1 MSWIDLL
8 SLAGGLAV
16 CAGVPVA
23 CFFGER
29 ARILECDAGE
39 LSGGAL

>member
-1 MSWIDLL
+1 MTLIDYL

-16 CAGVPVA
+16 FAGVPIA
-23 CFFGER
+23 SFFGER

-39 LSGGAL
+39 LSGGVL